1 MIMLI
6 IYICS
11 RFLFVLGIA
20 FNAKHAATYY
30 SSMLQGWLLHQ
41 LNSRD
46 TFSYTSLSIPPTNKK
61 KELAKITQL
70 KTHIHSL

>member
-6 IYICS
+6 IYIYICS
-11 RFLFVLGIA
+11 RFLFVLRIA

-41 LNSRD
+41 LNSKD
-46 TFSYTSLSIPPTNKK
+46 TFGYTSLSIPPTQKN
-61 KELAKITQL
+61 LQIRQF
-70 KTHIHSL
+70 KTHTHSL